1 MVTKNKIAT
10 LFMTYKIYRIF
21 PKFLLWCTWVKAENY
36 SHQSGF
42 CKYQKNVGPSDK
54 SVRIFSFLKYLR
66 LYLLLQRQ
74 VFNQNTSTCGMECWF
89 IESVKDLMVC
99 ESLVFKSMVCMCK
112 SLVFK
117 SMVCQRSATKCLLM
131 CRLQWVNY
139 SLETSE
145 SWFHVLQRKCHITYL
160 KEKPSLNWLFFPFNI
175 LNCLMFSS

>member
-1 MVTKNKIAT
+1 MVTRNKTAT

-21 PKFLLWCTWVKAENY
+21 PKLLLWCTWLKAKNY
-36 SHQSGF
+36 SHQSVF
-42 CKYQKNVGPSDK
+42 CKYQKNVGLNDK

-117 SMVCQRSATKCLLM
+117 LGLAMRRCASLIKTLPEAQRTQGIESVTWIIFFSAKMIT
-131 CRLQWVNY
+131 N
-139 SLETSE
+139 
-145 SWFHVLQRKCHITYL
+145 WF
-160 KEKPSLNWLFFPFNI
+160 
-175 LNCLMFSS
+175 